1 MQVYD
6 KDRVVSDDF
15 MGMTELD
22 ISSFELEM
30 KHGVVLNLEHGD
42 DPFLIRQGKEQ
53 LCKQKQVFYIHRK
66 LRKKGT
72 LGSIVVRFT
81 LSPLSEREYNKVCL
95 HVD

>member
-30 KHGVVLNLEHGD
+30 KHGVVLSLEHGD
-42 DPFLIRQGKEQ
+42 DPFLIRQGKDNY
-53 LCKQKQVFYIHRK
+53 VNR
-66 LRKKGT
+66 
-72 LGSIVVRFT
+72 
-81 LSPLSEREYNKVCL
+81 NKYFIFVEN
-95 HVD
+95 